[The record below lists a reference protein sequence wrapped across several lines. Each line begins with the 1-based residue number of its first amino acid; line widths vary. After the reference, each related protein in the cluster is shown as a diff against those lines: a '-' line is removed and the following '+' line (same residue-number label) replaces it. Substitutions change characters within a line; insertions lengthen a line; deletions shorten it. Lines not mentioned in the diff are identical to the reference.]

1 MKSALSFFQSL
12 PFRTLAFGLATVT
25 GVAMS
30 PPAAQAADPANDT
43 VLNVYSYRQEFLV
56 NPLIEAFEKET
67 GINVKIVFAKEG
79 LVQRLKAEGMNSPAD
94 VILTADINRIEE
106 FQAEGL
112 LQSIS
117 SDILNANI
125 PAQYQ
130 HPDGLWYGLTM
141 RARAIYAHKTRV
153 KPGEISTYED
163 LAAPHM
169 KGRVCTRSG
178 KHPYN
183 ISLLASVIAAKGVDD
198 AQAWIQGV
206 KDNLARRPQGN
217 DRAQVKAIKEGECD
231 VSLGNSYYF
240 GKMITNDQKPME
252 KEWADAVNI
261 IFPNQNDRGTHVNVS
276 TAAVTKSSKHR
287 EAAVKFLEF
296 LSSDNA
302 QRIFAAENF
311 EYPLKKGVAI
321 APLVASWGTFKA
333 DDRNLA
339 EIVANHTEAA
349 KIMDR
354 VAFDH

>member
-1 MKSALSFFQSL
+1 MNIKTYVLRPLIIAPLLGVLFGPALS
-12 PFRTLAFGLATVT
+12 AN
-25 GVAMS
+25 
-30 PPAAQAADPANDT
+30 AAEGAGD

-67 GINVKIVFAKEG
+67 GVDVKIVFAQEG

-94 VILTADINRIEE
+94 VILTADINRMEE
-106 FQAEGL
+106 FQSENL
-112 LQSIS
+112 LQAVV
-117 SDILNANI
+117 SDTLTTNI
-125 PAQYQ
+125 PAQYR

-141 RARAIYAHKTRV
+141 RARGIYAHKTRV
-153 KPGEISTYED
+153 KPGEADTYED

-183 ISLLASVIAAKGVDD
+183 ISLLASVIAAKGVDE

-231 VSLGNSYYF
+231 VAIGNSYYF
-240 GKMITNDQKPME
+240 GKMLTNDEKPEE
-252 KEWADAVNI
+252 KEWAAAVNFT
-261 IFPNQNDRGTHVNVS
+261 FPNQNDRGAHVNVS
-276 TAAVTKSSKHR
+276 TAAVTQSAKNLDT
-287 EAAVKFLEF
+287 AIKFLEF

-311 EYPLKKGVAI
+311 EYPLKEGVAVD
-321 APLVASWGTFKA
+321 PLVASWGTFKA

-339 EIVANHTEAA
+339 EIVAQHAEAA
-349 KIMDR
+349 KMMDR
-354 VAFDH
+354 VAFDQ